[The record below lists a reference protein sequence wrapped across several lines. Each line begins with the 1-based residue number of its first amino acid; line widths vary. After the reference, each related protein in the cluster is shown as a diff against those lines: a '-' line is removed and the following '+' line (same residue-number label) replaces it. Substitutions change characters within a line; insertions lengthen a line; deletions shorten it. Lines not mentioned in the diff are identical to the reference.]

1 MLGAVILQIILIA
14 LNAVFACA
22 EIAVLSM
29 SDVKLESMSKEG
41 DRSAKRLMALTKN
54 PAKFLSTIQVAITL
68 AGFLGSAFASE
79 NFVPICVNWLTG
91 LGVTIPENIL
101 KTICVCV
108 ITLIMSYFSIVFGEL
123 IPKRVAMKKTESV
136 SLALSGILTIVAQVF
151 RPIVWLLT
159 ISTNGLLRLIGI
171 NPEEEEQVT
180 EEEIRMMVAAGSEK
194 GTIDTG
200 ENEMIQNVFEFND
213 TPVEEVCTHRV
224 DVDYLDIEDDQ
235 DAWDECVYSTEHSYY
250 PVCGESS
257 DDIIGILNAKEYLRM
272 KDRTRETVM
281 EKAVRKPFFVPE
293 TMKADAL
300 FAKMK
305 KSGNYFAIVVD
316 EYGGMSGIATMRDLV
331 ELLVG
336 ELAEGEEDHVE
347 DIVALGTDEWKIQ
360 GTASLDDVAE
370 ALDVE
375 LPVEEYDTFSG
386 YICGTLGEVPDDG
399 VTFDLETD
407 DLKIQVQKVQDRRIE
422 EAFVFKKKKP
432 EEEEEA

>member
-41 DRSAKRLMALTKN
+41 NRSAKRLMALTKN

-79 NFVPICVNWLTG
+79 NFVPVCVNWLIG
-91 LGVTIPENIL
+91 LGVTIPEKIL

-136 SLALSGILTIVAQVF
+136 SLALSGILTVVAQVF
-151 RPIVWLLT
+151 RPIVWVLT

-213 TPVEEVCTHRV
+213 TPVVEVCTHRV
-224 DVDYLDIEDDQ
+224 DVDCLDIEDDQ

-336 ELAEGEEDHVE
+336 ELAEGEEDHEE

-422 EAFVFKKKKP
+422 EAFVFKKKKA

>member
-1 MLGAVILQIILIA
+1 M
-14 LNAVFACA
+14 
-22 EIAVLSM
+22 
-29 SDVKLESMSKEG
+29 
-41 DRSAKRLMALTKN
+41 
-54 PAKFLSTIQVAITL
+54 
-68 AGFLGSAFASE
+68 
-79 NFVPICVNWLTG
+79 
-91 LGVTIPENIL
+91 
-101 KTICVCV
+101 
-108 ITLIMSYFSIVFGEL
+108 
-123 IPKRVAMKKTESV
+123 
-136 SLALSGILTIVAQVF
+136 
-151 RPIVWLLT
+151 
-159 ISTNGLLRLIGI
+159 
-171 NPEEEEQVT
+171 
-180 EEEIRMMVAAGSEK
+180 
-194 GTIDTG
+194 
-200 ENEMIQNVFEFND
+200 
-213 TPVEEVCTHRV
+213 

-336 ELAEGEEDHVE
+336 EMAEGEEDHVE